1 MGIRFPLK
9 RVRVV
14 NNGIIATGPAST
26 AGGVAT
32 TFTIPQDT
40 DNIVVKMTASI
51 RTGGVSATLQTTD
64 DGGTTWYDVA
74 RTSIVSNANGTTAEW
89 LSIPVIGSGQRT
101 GVVVTSVVAAGSV
114 VSFGSV
120 AGTIGSAA
128 ASTLAQREVSGM
140 PLLSTQGRIFLQYT
154 SAVTSILAEVVDVY
168 VNSETGT
175 A

>member
-9 RVRVV
+9 IIRVV

-74 RTSIVSNANGTTAEW
+74 RTSIVSRAIAENAQW
-89 LSIPVIGSGQRT
+89 LSVPVIGAGMRT
-101 GVVVTSVVAAGSV
+101 TVGVASVGTGTV
-114 VSFGSV
+114 VSVLG
-120 AGTIGSAA
+120 ATGTAA
-128 ASTLAQREVSGM
+128 ASSLGQLEVSGL
-140 PLLSTQGRIFLQYT
+140 PILSSQGRIFLQYT
-154 SAVTSILAEVVDVY
+154 AAVTSILAEVVDVY
-168 VNSETGT
+168 VNSESGT